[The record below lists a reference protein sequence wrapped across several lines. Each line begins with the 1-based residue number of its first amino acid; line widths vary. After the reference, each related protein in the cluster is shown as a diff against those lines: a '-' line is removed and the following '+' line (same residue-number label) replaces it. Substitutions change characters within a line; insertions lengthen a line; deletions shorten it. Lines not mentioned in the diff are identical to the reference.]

1 MQVTKAELDAR
12 LPRELVLA
20 LLQGVAQEVAQ
31 EEQGG
36 ELQQVT
42 KPLCY

>member
-12 LPRELVLA
+12 LPREIVLA
-20 LLQGVAQEVAQ
+20 LLQGVAEDVAQ
-31 EEQGG
+31 EKQGG
-36 ELQQVT
+36 ELEQVT

>member
-12 LPRELVLA
+12 LPREIVLA
-20 LLQGVAQEVAQ
+20 LLQGVAEDVAQ

-36 ELQQVT
+36 ELEQVT
-42 KPLCY
+42 KPPCY

>member
-12 LPRELVLA
+12 LPREIVLA
-20 LLQGVAQEVAQ
+20 LLQGVSEDVAQ

-36 ELQQVT
+36 ELEQVT
-42 KPLCY
+42 KPLCC